1 MIKYIYIITKNSYII
16 KQFSFFNLKNKKMKN
31 ISNNNSSSTIHCE
44 LTQSF
49 DLNGFKYC
57 YQYLFLQNMT
67 TSILYYLL
75 IITVILFNFLVV
87 YLIKRNSIKLI
98 LFDKILII
106 HCTINVIRSIT
117 NMPFNHIITLFK
129 YWPFDSISGGIFG
142 SFNSSLNTITNLIM
156 LYLTCA
162 RLRKIQ
168 YPRTYKQEMLF
179 KSPILIS
186 MLICIIGI
194 LIWIPVYVLNDIQEF
209 IPINHNI
216 LSYIILKVLTWF
228 LPLILILI
236 ISCFIFYHFKKRNQ
250 NTLTTSN
257 NQTYEM
263 NKCLF
268 EVIFNYKINSHTLFA
283 IIMSFYWIQWIIPV
297 SCDLLN
303 DYQAFTEISIDG
315 RYLFLQ
321 VDTVCLTEAFLLL
334 MFNPMASILHKPQQ
348 NN

>member
-1 MIKYIYIITKNSYII
+1 
-16 KQFSFFNLKNKKMKN
+16 LN
-31 ISNNNSSSTIHCE
+31 IGH
-44 LTQSF
+44 
-49 DLNGFKYC
+49 
-57 YQYLFLQNMT
+57 
-67 TSILYYLL
+67 
-75 IITVILFNFLVV
+75 
-87 YLIKRNSIKLI
+87 
-98 LFDKILII
+98 
-106 HCTINVIRSIT
+106 
-117 NMPFNHIITLFK
+117 
-129 YWPFDSISGGIFG
+129 FDSISGRIYGLL
-142 SFNSSLNTITNLIM
+142 NSSLNTITNLIM

-179 KSPILIS
+179 KYPILIS
-186 MLICIIGI
+186 ILICIIGV
-194 LIWIPVYVLNDIQEF
+194 LIWMPVYVFYDLKAIDSLNHDVEAYF
-209 IPINHNI
+209 SLEI
-216 LSYIILKVLTWF
+216 LTQLI
-228 LPLILILI
+228 PLILILI

-283 IIMSFYWIQWIIPV
+283 MIMSFYWIQWIIPV

-303 DYQAFTEISIDG
+303 DFQAFTEISIDG
-315 RYLFLQ
+315 RHLFLQ

>member
-1 MIKYIYIITKNSYII
+1 
-16 KQFSFFNLKNKKMKN
+16 MKN
-31 ISNNNSSSTIHCE
+31 ISNNNSSTIHCE
-44 LTQSF
+44 LTQSLDF
-49 DLNGFKYC
+49 NGFKYC

-75 IITVILFNFLVV
+75 IITVILFNFLVI

-106 HCTINVIRSIT
+106 HCTVNVIRGIT
-117 NMPFNHIITLFK
+117 NMPFNHIITLFE
-129 YWPFDSISGGIFG
+129 YWPFDSLSGGIYG
-142 SFNSSLNTITNLIM
+142 SFNSSLNTITNLLM

-179 KSPILIS
+179 KNPILIS
-186 MLICIIGI
+186 ILIWIIGI
-194 LIWIPVYVLNDIQEF
+194 LIWIPVYVFNDIQEF
-209 IPINHNI
+209 ISINHNI
-216 LSYIILKVLTWF
+216 LSYITLEVLTWF

-250 NTLTTSN
+250 STLPTSN
-257 NQTYEM
+257 NHTYEM
-263 NKCLF
+263 NKSLF
-268 EVIFNYKINSHTLFA
+268 EEIFNHHISSHTLFA

-303 DYQAFTEISIDG
+303 DYQAFTAISIDG

-348 NN
+348 NNY